1 MDRGERR
8 EIKERKWTSKLKKM
22 YQGGW
27 KSFLKVKTSG
37 KKPEDYNEA
46 ESFRDLEGSK
56 RGVKYKN
63 TGTIKRDAKQISA
76 KDQHKRDVKN
86 KSLSIEEQQELDER
100 DSLARDLRPYRPVEV
115 CVEALVED
123 VSADAERVGYL
134 RRAEW
139 PGQVFV
145 HVVEGLLIMPAGLV
159 VLGAELANYCAGAP
173 HLALAEGL
181 ELLLQTGAVVGLGV
195 GVDGYLG
202 LGALLDALVE
212 LLHHGLDGVVEAWI
226 PVERAALGGGGA
238 VGVHPVHA
246 LGCKQRHE

>member
-86 KSLSIEEQQELDER
+86 RSLSIEEQQELDEVT
-100 DSLARDLRPYRPVEV
+100 LKEK
-115 CVEALVED
+115 E
-123 VSADAERVGYL
+123 
-134 RRAEW
+134 
-139 PGQVFV
+139 
-145 HVVEGLLIMPAGLV
+145 
-159 VLGAELANYCAGAP
+159 
-173 HLALAEGL
+173 
-181 ELLLQTGAVVGLGV
+181 
-195 GVDGYLG
+195 
-202 LGALLDALVE
+202 
-212 LLHHGLDGVVEAWI
+212 
-226 PVERAALGGGGA
+226 
-238 VGVHPVHA
+238 
-246 LGCKQRHE
+246 